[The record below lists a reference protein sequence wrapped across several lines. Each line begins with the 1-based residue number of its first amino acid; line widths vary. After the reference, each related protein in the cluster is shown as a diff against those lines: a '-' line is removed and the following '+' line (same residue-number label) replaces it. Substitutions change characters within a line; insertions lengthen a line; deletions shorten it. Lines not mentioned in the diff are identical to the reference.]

1 MTEHEP
7 KQIYVVDADNRPLA
21 VMPVEEVHSQNLRH
35 RGFFLLLTDSSG
47 RLVLRRRTTGHPASP
62 GNWDIPGSGHTGIDE
77 AADEAAERALPD
89 VLQSQELSPHHSLHL
104 ESGAGTGNEA
114 VDVFEIRIP
123 DRMLHHFT
131 DSLEYLLVDQDEF
144 HALAASYRDCFT
156 AELATV
162 WDRRLYRWPDMTGR
176 ESGVS

>member
-47 RLVLRRRTTGHPASP
+47 RLVLRRRTA
-62 GNWDIPGSGHTGIDE
+62 NWDIPGGGHIGIDE
-77 AADEAAERALPD
+77 AADEAAERALPG
-89 VLQSQELSPHHSLHL
+89 VLQSQELSSHYRLHL

-114 VDVFEIRIP
+114 VDIFEIRIP

-144 HALAASYRDCFT
+144 QALAASYQDCFT
-156 AELATV
+156 AALATV